1 MAASLKD
8 SAATE
13 SAGAALAEALPA
25 SDTVIYL
32 QGELGA
38 GKTTLVRGVL
48 RGLGYQGRVPSPSY
62 TLVEPY
68 ELPGRSLQH
77 LDLYRIGDPGELSFL
92 GVRDLSGTL
101 FIEWPERGEG
111 RLPAADLICRFSLE
125 DAGRRLEAVARSSRG
140 RELKD
145 KWSQRLQT
153 QGIVGL

>member
-1 MAASLKD
+1 MGASLKD
-8 SAATE
+8 STATE
-13 SAGAALAEALPA
+13 IAGVALAEALPA
-25 SDTVIYL
+25 ADMVIYL

-48 RGLGYQGRVPSPSY
+48 RALGHRGRVPSPTY

-68 ELPGRSLQH
+68 ELPGRLLQH
-77 LDLYRIGDPGELSFL
+77 LDLYRIADSSELSYL
-92 GVRDLSGTL
+92 GVRDLTGTL

-111 RLPAADLICRFSLE
+111 RLPAADLICRLSLE
-125 DAGRRLEAVARSSRG
+125 GEGRRLEAEAETASG
-140 RELKD
+140 KELKN

>member
-1 MAASLKD
+1 MLANLKD

-13 SAGAALAEALPA
+13 SAGAALAEVLPEA
-25 SDTVIYL
+25 DMVIYL
-32 QGELGA
+32 RGELGA

-48 RGLGYQGRVPSPSY
+48 RALGHRGRVPSPSY

-101 FIEWPERGEG
+101 FVEWPERGEG
-111 RLPAADLICRFSLE
+111 RLPAADLICRLSLE
-125 DAGRRLEAVARSSRG
+125 GGGRRLEAEAGSPRG
-140 RELKD
+140 EELKH

>member
-1 MAASLKD
+1 MGASLKD

-13 SAGAALAEALPA
+13 SAGVALAEALPA
-25 SDTVIYL
+25 KDIVIYL

-48 RGLGYQGRVPSPSY
+48 RALGHRGRVPSPTY

-68 ELPGRSLQH
+68 ELPGRLLQH
-77 LDLYRIGDPGELSFL
+77 LDLYRIGDPGEISFL

-101 FIEWPERGEG
+101 FIEWPERGAG
-111 RLPAADLICRFSLE
+111 RLPAADLICRLTLE
-125 DAGRRLEAVARSSRG
+125 DGGRRLEAEAGSSSG
-140 RELKD
+140 KELKQT
-145 KWSQRLQT
+145 WSQRLQT